1 MVPPVRSRIQPALYP
16 PDMQRGRIPITI
28 SMAKQQSP
36 HLPPIA
42 AVVGAI
48 KMSAK
53 IYKRTV
59 ATIRSPRRRLPAAL
73 AVRVDRGK
81 FHSAAG
87 GRPRPAYRCPHEEGA
102 DPPRFVTEWI

>member
-1 MVPPVRSRIQPALYP
+1 IQPALYP

-87 GRPRPAYRCPHEEGA
+87 GRPRPAYRCRHRAGPSHCGFVA
-102 DPPRFVTEWI
+102 DVICDTDR